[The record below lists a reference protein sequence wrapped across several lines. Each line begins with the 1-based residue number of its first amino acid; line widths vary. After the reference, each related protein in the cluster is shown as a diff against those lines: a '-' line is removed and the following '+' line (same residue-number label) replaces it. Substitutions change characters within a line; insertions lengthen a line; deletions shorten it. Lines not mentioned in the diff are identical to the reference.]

1 MKTLTRDV
9 RIGVRDGSSYRY
21 YIVVEGGTGLY
32 SKEKGKDERHVTLV
46 GGKSDLLV

>member
-1 MKTLTRDV
+1 M
-9 RIGVRDGSSYRY
+9 RIGGRDGSSFRY
-21 YIVVEGGTGLY
+21 KVVEGGTGLY